1 MSHANGFCYLINYGF
16 SDFDEFLCMRYVI
29 RGLDGIAWYWIVLE
43 LMFGWILRLIIG
55 TVLDQQIKR
64 IGVQYFWLMA
74 CWEITF
80 LDRYMS

>member
-1 MSHANGFCYLINYGF
+1 
-16 SDFDEFLCMRYVI
+16 MRYVI

-74 CWEITF
+74 CWKLNF
-80 LDRYMS
+80 